1 MQQLYQAM
9 KNISIYIDIAFCILL
24 LPLMIIVFPIER
36 RWGIYLIFF
45 CIFVVWLYI
54 TYFSYRYY
62 IIPRLLRGGR
72 ERAYALGAIAVSLL
86 ITFIF
91 SSYEIKSP
99 FNLLR
104 EEQLFSNS
112 FLHAIYNNNVRAYI
126 IYRERNL
133 FTAHEKVIRRA
144 STSSFHT
151 VERTSP
157 TVERP
162 FHSSE
167 RPSHSV

>member
-1 MQQLYQAM
+1 M

-72 ERAYALGAIAVSLL
+72 ERAYALVAIAVSLL

-104 EEQLFSNS
+104 EEQLFSHS
-112 FLHAIYNNNVRAYI
+112 FLVWGVRQNKQAIWIHYI
-126 IYRERNL
+126 VVVFFCLAVGMLSEIYKQKLARE
-133 FTAHEKVIRRA
+133 EI
-144 STSSFHT
+144 
-151 VERTSP
+151 
-157 TVERP
+157 
-162 FHSSE
+162 
-167 RPSHSV
+167 